1 LGGGGRI
8 FFFFFPLFPTCSP
21 FKFPMGSPKMFPI
34 APHPNPIC
42 FAQSPSLLTYIAGPK
57 GEALH
62 LSRESSIMGSLH
74 NSIFLWP
81 WANQIGSLQK
91 QKVGLVRHPWLINME
106 QNKYPRIGIMCFV
119 EGCFVEGVLAE
130 AQKWWQQCLGIEY
143 ACSQWVD
150 WTYTQE
156 GSSFP
161 LLERGRGARCEDGIY

>member
-1 LGGGGRI
+1 MGVLAQAKNARPKMVTNSFGNNNFMQPMGRPSVHSKCLDLFFFWVLGGGGRI
-8 FFFFFPLFPTCSP
+8 FFLFSFIPNMFPFQVPNGFPICSP
-21 FKFPMGSPKMFPI
+21 NMFPI

-91 QKVGLVRHPWLINME
+91 KKSWT
-106 QNKYPRIGIMCFV
+106 C
-119 EGCFVEGVLAE
+119 E
-130 AQKWWQQCLGIEY
+130 APP
-143 ACSQWVD
+143 
-150 WTYTQE
+150 TN
-156 GSSFP
+156 
-161 LLERGRGARCEDGIY
+161 